1 MLFPVYNNSMCGLN
15 MLLMLIRGDYPL
27 EQGVSLCSEVCISP
41 LQLEEDNRSQER
53 AQWLHNDRDMLAL
66 ICWWSPGETAESSEN
81 SE

>member
-1 MLFPVYNNSMCGLN
+1 MLFPVYNNSMCGSN

-53 AQWLHNDRDMLAL
+53 AQ
-66 ICWWSPGETAESSEN
+66 
-81 SE
+81 